1 MLILAGGIL
10 MKLWGGRFSKETN
23 RLVEEFTASIGFDHR
38 LYRQDIKGSIAHA
51 KMLAQQGI
59 ITGEEKAQIITGLE
73 AIEQEIKSGKFPFT
87 AAKEDIHMHIESR
100 LQELI
105 GSIAG
110 KLHTARSRNDQVAT
124 DLHLYLK
131 EEIHEVMVLIYN
143 LEDTLLNLAE
153 EHRGVIM
160 PGYTHLQLAQPI
172 LFSHHLLAYFSML
185 ERDWQRFADCGKRAD
200 KSPLGAG
207 ALAGTTFP
215 IDPLFSAAELGF
227 SGVYNNSL
235 DAVSDRD
242 FAIEFLAAAAI
253 LMQQLSRFCTELV
266 LWSTREFAFVELDDA
281 FTTGSSI
288 MPQKKNPDI
297 PELIRGKTGRV
308 YGALVTLL
316 TTMKGLP
323 LAYNKD
329 LQEDKEPLFD
339 TIDTIKSCLTVF
351 SPLLATMEIRA
362 DNMMAAAQ
370 QGFAN
375 ATDVADYLAKKGMP
389 FREAHRVVG
398 TMVSYCLQNN
408 KTFTDL
414 KLDELQQFSPHFQAD
429 IFAVLEVTNV
439 VAARNSYGGTSL
451 SQVNRAL
458 VQAREILATQREQL
472 AIDA

>member
-1 MLILAGGIL
+1 

-253 LMQQLSRFCTELV
+253 LMQHLSRFCTELV